1 MHNFLFLNRINNET
15 KLLSRAYISTTYL
28 MYIFPCHNACNN
40 NRLSKVIIYTATI
53 STPLVRLAFGKVE
66 NGNTATEKV
75 WECPLWIFAEGD
87 WQHCPPPLSPV
98 PCLSFLLSPLLFFSL
113 FSIFSLFLFHCSFF
127 FICLFV
133 FIIFFHFLF
142 NKRQIF
148 SYLRIEV

>member
-40 NRLSKVIIYTATI
+40 NRLSKVIIYTATT
-53 STPLVRLAFGKVE
+53 STPCQTHFRKSRE
-66 NGNTATEKV
+66 
-75 WECPLWIFAEGD
+75 
-87 WQHCPPPLSPV
+87 WQHCDGESVGVSFVNFRWRRLATLPPPPFPL
-98 PCLSFLLSPLLFFSL
+98 PCLSLLLSPLLFFSL
-113 FSIFSLFLFHCSFF
+113 FSIFFFIPFPLFF
-127 FICLFV
+127 FLYLSFC
-133 FIIFFHFLF
+133 FHYLIPFLF